1 MTITE
6 ELMAAN
12 PAFNRLEQDARSGY
26 AAFRDGTTPAAPQG
40 PPAHPQ
46 QAYPQ
51 QAYGQPGAPVG
62 QDHLEHMYNAPSATP
77 VQAGRV
83 TMDDVI
89 MKTLGLFA
97 IVLAFGAA
105 GWFAAA
111 TNPGLGFMLWM
122 GGMIGTLILGLVIAF
137 KKTLSVPLILGYA
150 ALEGLFVGAVSQF
163 FETMYGGIV
172 AQAVLATLA
181 TFAGMFAAYKFGL
194 IKVTDKFRR
203 IVTMMIFGYAIFAV
217 VNFIFAMVTNT
228 AFGFGGSG
236 TVGILISLFAV
247 GLASV
252 SLALDFDSVDRA
264 IATGAPQKYS
274 WLLAHG
280 IIVTLVWLYIEFL
293 RLIARLRSE

>member
-26 AAFRDGTTPAAPQG
+26 AAFRDGTTPAAPPG

-111 TNPGLGFMLWM
+111 TNLSLADLGA
-122 GGMIGTLILGLVIAF
+122 TLGLSVAAGAG
-137 KKTLSVPLILGYA
+137 LSLLGVVYPA
-150 ALEGLFVGAVSQF
+150 A
-163 FETMYGGIV
+163 V
-172 AQAVLATLA
+172 AARMRPVE
-181 TFAGMFAAYKFGL
+181 
-194 IKVTDKFRR
+194 
-203 IVTMMIFGYAIFAV
+203 
-217 VNFIFAMVTNT
+217 AM
-228 AFGFGGSG
+228 
-236 TVGILISLFAV
+236 
-247 GLASV
+247 
-252 SLALDFDSVDRA
+252 RA
-264 IATGAPQKYS
+264 Q
-274 WLLAHG
+274 
-280 IIVTLVWLYIEFL
+280 E
-293 RLIARLRSE
+293 

>member
-1 MTITE
+1 M
-6 ELMAAN
+6 
-12 PAFNRLEQDARSGY
+12 
-26 AAFRDGTTPAAPQG
+26 
-40 PPAHPQ
+40 
-46 QAYPQ
+46 
-51 QAYGQPGAPVG
+51 
-62 QDHLEHMYNAPSATP
+62 
-77 VQAGRV
+77 
-83 TMDDVI
+83 
-89 MKTLGLFA
+89 
-97 IVLAFGAA
+97 
-105 GWFAAA
+105 
-111 TNPGLGFMLWM
+111 
-122 GGMIGTLILGLVIAF
+122 
-137 KKTLSVPLILGYA
+137 PLILGYA

-252 SLALDFDSVDRA
+252 SLRDSA
-264 IATGAPQKYS
+264 GATTSCTSPRCSRTPAKQRQSAEPPGGSACPLPHPTC
-274 WLLAHG
+274 LLGLFASAEPVVVVRFSVG
-280 IIVTLVWLYIEFL
+280 C
-293 RLIARLRSE
+293 R